1 MMTVD
6 EAAKQVREMN
16 EPAVIRVILNYY

>member
-6 EAAKQVREMN
+6 EAAKQVKEMN
-16 EPAVIRVILNYY
+16 EAAVIRVILDYN

>member
-6 EAAKQVREMN
+6 EAAKQVKEMN
-16 EPAVIRVILNYY
+16 EAAVVRVILDYN

>member
-6 EAAKQVREMN
+6 EAAKQVKEMN
-16 EPAVIRVILNYY
+16 EPAVIRVILDYN

>member
-16 EPAVIRVILNYY
+16 EAAVIRVMLDYN